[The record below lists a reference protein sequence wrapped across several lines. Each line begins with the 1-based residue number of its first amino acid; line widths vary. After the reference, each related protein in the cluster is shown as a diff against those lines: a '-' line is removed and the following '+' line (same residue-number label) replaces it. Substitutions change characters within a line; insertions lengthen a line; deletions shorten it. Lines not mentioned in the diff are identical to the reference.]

1 MTINKT
7 LNIVE
12 SQAIGKMRNKSLFLF
27 NVQLMDLLEHYGC
40 IQESHAS
47 LKSVTPRKNKY
58 LLKFQNK

>member
-27 NVQLMDLLEHYGC
+27 NVQLMDLLEHYGY

-47 LKSVTPRKNKY
+47 LKTVTP
-58 LLKFQNK
+58 